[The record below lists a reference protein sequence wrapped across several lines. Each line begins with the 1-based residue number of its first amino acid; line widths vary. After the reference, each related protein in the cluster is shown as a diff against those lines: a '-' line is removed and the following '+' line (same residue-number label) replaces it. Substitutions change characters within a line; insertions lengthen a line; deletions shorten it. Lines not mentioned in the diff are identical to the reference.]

1 MTAVK
6 PRLGEIFVVDDNPH
20 NLNLLTGLLR
30 QAGYDV
36 RMANSSRR
44 AIRAITTTPPEL
56 ILLDVSMPEMSGY
69 EVCERLREHARTRDI
84 PVIFLSALDDLKDK
98 VKAFEAGGVDYVTK
112 PFQAEEVL
120 ARVQSQVKLARLR
133 SVLEE
138 RNAELARRNEELLA
152 AQRRED
158 RMFAALAQVL
168 PGTTLDGKYRLGEK
182 IGHGGFAAVFK
193 ASHLGSG
200 RAVAIKVLRPQSSG
214 EGASDRERLLIE
226 GLSAVRLDHP
236 SAVAV
241 LDSGTTATGISYLVM
256 ELLEGNS
263 LAEELKRVGKLPL
276 ERVLDVMIPVCEVLV
291 EAHARGVIH
300 RDVKPANIFLHAT
313 RVKVV
318 DFGIAKLED
327 AGSTSNATT
336 VGRLLGTPVYM
347 APERLLGQPY
357 DGGADVYSAG
367 VTLYELLTGRPP
379 FELGERG
386 LGGLLLACVHDPPVP
401 LSALLPDLPPSLEKV
416 VMQALAKSPLE
427 RPTTSALLRALETAR
442 GRVPAAAE
450 TIEA

>member
-1 MTAVK
+1 MTAPK

-30 QAGYDV
+30 HAGYDV
-36 RMANSSRR
+36 RMANSGKR

-56 ILLDVSMPEMSGY
+56 ILLDVNMPEMSGY
-69 EVCERLREHARTRDI
+69 EVCERLREHARTRDLPI
-84 PVIFLSALDDLKDK
+84 IFLSALDDLKDK

-133 SVLEE
+133 GALEE

-200 RAVAIKVLRPQSSG
+200 REVAIKVLRPHSSG

-241 LDSGTTATGISYLVM
+241 LDSGTTAAGISYLVM
-256 ELLEGNS
+256 ELLEGIS
-263 LAEELKRVGKLPL
+263 LAEELKRVGRLSL
-276 ERVLDVMIPVCEVLV
+276 ERVLDIMIPVCEVLV

-300 RDVKPANIFLHAT
+300 RDVKPANIFLHST

-327 AGSTSNATT
+327 GRTTSNATT

-367 VTLYELLTGRPP
+367 VTLYELLTGRTP

-386 LGGLLLACVHDPPVP
+386 LGGLLLACVHEAPPPVGV
-401 LSALLPDLPPSLEKV
+401 LRRDLPPVLEGI
-416 VMQALAKSPLE
+416 VMQALAKLPLE
-427 RPTTSALLRALETAR
+427 RPTASALLRALETAH
-442 GRVPAAAE
+442 GRVSAAPE
-450 TIEA
+450 TVDA